1 LVQINMANTS
11 RITEAPPAAVE
22 DALKRLGRNIRTAR
36 LRRKLRIEDVAE
48 RMGTSRFTLADIEK
62 GKPGA
67 SAAAYLGA
75 LWALGLLEQIADVAD
90 PDRDDEG
97 KVLESARAPR
107 QAPRRRSLDNDF

>member
-1 LVQINMANTS
+1 MANTS
-11 RITEAPPAAVE
+11 RITDAPPAAVE
-22 DALKRLGRNIRTAR
+22 EALKRLGRNIRTAR
-36 LRRKLRIEDVAE
+36 LRRKLRIEDVAQ
-48 RMGTSRFTLADIEK
+48 RMGASRFTLADVEK

-75 LWALGLLEQIADVAD
+75 LWALGLLEQITDVAD

-97 KVLESARAPR
+97 KVLESARAPS

>member
-1 LVQINMANTS
+1 MANTS

-48 RMGTSRFTLADIEK
+48 RMGTSRFTLADVEK

-75 LWALGLLEQIADVAD
+75 LWALGLLEQITDVAD
-90 PDRDDEG
+90 PDHDDEG
-97 KVLESARAPR
+97 KILESARAPR
-107 QAPRRRSLDNDF
+107 QAPRRRRLDNDF